1 MKNNYDVKLLVQ
13 RVFSQIGGIF
23 LLVQVLS
30 TRPTLS
36 HALFSVHI
44 TIFTA
49 LPVYK
54 STVRMDDSSH
64 HKKMQQRYATRNL
77 AIIAC
82 IVVAEPL
89 ASTSLL
95 PFVYF
100 MVKGF
105 GYQESQVG
113 ARAGLIS
120 MNFSR
125 HGLNPHFHCFL
136 L

>member
-1 MKNNYDVKLLVQ
+1 
-13 RVFSQIGGIF
+13 
-23 LLVQVLS
+23 
-30 TRPTLS
+30 
-36 HALFSVHI
+36 
-44 TIFTA
+44 
-49 LPVYK
+49 
-54 STVRMDDSSH
+54 MDDSSH
-64 HKKMQQRYATRNL
+64 HKKMQHRYATRNL
-77 AIIAC
+77 VIIAC

-120 MNFSR
+120 TE
-125 HGLNPHFHCFL
+125 FL
-136 L
+136 PA